1 MRELG
6 LDVKTWPELR
16 SPGLRSSWVWKVNED
31 KIWMVPG
38 DPVWAV
44 EHPKMHLARKG
55 NAGGSGRGSRK
66 VGEGKRGADNRT

>member
-1 MRELG
+1 M
-6 LDVKTWPELR
+6 
-16 SPGLRSSWVWKVNED
+16 WKVNED
-31 KIWMVPG
+31 KIRMVPG